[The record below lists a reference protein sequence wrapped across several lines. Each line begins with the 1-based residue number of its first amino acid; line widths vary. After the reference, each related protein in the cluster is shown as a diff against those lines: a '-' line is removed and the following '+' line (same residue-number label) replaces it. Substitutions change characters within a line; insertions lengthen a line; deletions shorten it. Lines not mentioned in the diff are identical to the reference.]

1 MGKTVQR
8 VTLLPHRQIH
18 PPSQETP
25 VSYPSLGAIAGF
37 CFYWLAF
44 ALSFWLYGLDATRL
58 LMLYTWPLFL
68 ALLLLC
74 VLVGML
80 FGLLWQRRVVLM
92 LLCCGGS
99 VLFSFW
105 LVFSVISGW

>member
-1 MGKTVQR
+1 
-8 VTLLPHRQIH
+8 
-18 PPSQETP
+18 
-25 VSYPSLGAIAGF
+25 
-37 CFYWLAF
+37 
-44 ALSFWLYGLDATRL
+44 
-58 LMLYTWPLFL
+58 MLYTWPLFL